1 MLKRSAAAG
10 DQKAHQDQI
19 KIGRVRNPEIPKTRA
34 QQAENQ
40 QPNFAETLGKH
51 AGGYFQQGHG
61 AIAYGAQKT
70 DLRVI
75 KAEHLRQDRQQYV
88 LQRDQTILNKM
99 RTATGDQYR
108 RYASISQVQI
118 RSSQNRH
125 TKTEQQVRL
134 VTIGGILAI
143 EQANYRIPCK
153 LNVII

>member
-1 MLKRSAAAG
+1 
-10 DQKAHQDQI
+10 
-19 KIGRVRNPEIPKTRA
+19 
-34 QQAENQ
+34 
-40 QPNFAETLGKH
+40 
-51 AGGYFQQGHG
+51 
-61 AIAYGAQKT
+61 
-70 DLRVI
+70 
-75 KAEHLRQDRQQYV
+75 
-88 LQRDQTILNKM
+88 M